1 MSLEFCALSSAL
13 LMSLDHKNSLR
24 DNCDDIIPYF
34 KHRSWVRK
42 LVLVLK
48 RVLIV
53 KSKVL

>member
-13 LMSLDHKNSLR
+13 LMPLDHKNSLR

-42 LVLVLK
+42 LVLILK

>member
-34 KHRSWVRK
+34 K
-42 LVLVLK
+42 LVLILK